1 MPATCS
7 RTRPGAWES
16 PQTPNP
22 DHHRHRSKNT
32 EVDRL
37 TSACHQQHRQPTSSQ
52 HQHRKHQQGSPVF
65 AIPRHTWAMTDTADR
80 DLAAADVAWELE
92 PLLSGV
98 DADSPL
104 DLLDR
109 AVSIADELQTY
120 RGAVGSLEADGLVD
134 LMGRLAELSE
144 LLSRAGHF
152 VSLRFSENTADPA
165 IAASMQQITE
175 RSTAISTQL
184 LFIDLEWADTSD
196 EHAATV
202 LADPR
207 LDFCRHHLQNLR
219 KYRPHQLSHGQETVL
234 SETSLTGAGAWVRLF
249 EEQTSAIEVNLPE
262 HLGGTV
268 GLMSALAHIQ
278 APDTEIR
285 STAAVAVT
293 EALAPGLR
301 TRAYIY
307 NTLLLDKSIDDRL
320 RNYPTWITSR
330 NMSNEASDE
339 SVQALIDAVV
349 ARYDIPQRWY
359 ALKAQV
365 LGVDKLR
372 DYDRMASVAASES
385 TIGWA
390 EGTSIVRDA
399 YASFSPEL
407 AGIVGRFIDE
417 NWIDAPVRP
426 GKRGG
431 AFCAYATP
439 SHHPYVLLNW
449 TSTTRDVAT
458 LAHELG
464 HGVHGYL
471 AREQGIFHQS
481 TPLTL
486 AETASVFGETVTN
499 NRLLSMLD
507 DPGERFALLAATLED
522 SIATVFR
529 QVAMNRFEH
538 ACHAERREVGE
549 ISVDRFGELWAD
561 SQTAML
567 GDAVEVTEGYR
578 TWWSYIPHFIATPG
592 YVYAYAY
599 GQLLALSV
607 YARYQAEGDGF
618 VPAYLDMLRAGG
630 SMSPEAL
637 TSIVGCDLTDPGFWS
652 AGLDIVE
659 SQLNAATDAAHA
671 AGRL

>member
-1 MPATCS
+1 MSDTVI
-7 RTRPGAWES
+7 
-16 PQTPNP
+16 P
-22 DHHRHRSKNT
+22 DT
-32 EVDRL
+32 DL
-37 TSACHQQHRQPTSSQ
+37 TA
-52 HQHRKHQQGSPVF
+52 G
-65 AIPRHTWAMTDTADR
+65 
-80 DLAAADVAWELE
+80 DVAWELDT
-92 PLLSGV
+92 LLSGA
-98 DADSPL
+98 DAATPAEL
-104 DLLDR
+104 VDR
-109 AVSIADELQTY
+109 AEAIADDLQAFEGRVATLGSTELAQLM
-120 RGAVGSLEADGLVD
+120 RRLE
-134 LMGRLAELSE
+134 ELSE
-144 LLSRAGHF
+144 LLSRAGHYT
-152 VSLRFSENTADPA
+152 SLKFSENTADPA
-165 IAASMQQITE
+165 IAAAMQQITE
-175 RSTAISTQL
+175 RSTAISTKL
-184 LFIDLEWADTSD
+184 LFIDLEWADTTD
-196 EHAATV
+196 DHAATV
-202 LADPR
+202 LADPA
-207 LDFCRHHLQNLR
+207 LDFCRHHLDNLR
-219 KYRPHQLSHGQETVL
+219 KYRPHQLTHPQETVL

-249 EEQTSAIEVNLPE
+249 EEQTSAIEVDLPDT
-262 HLGGTV
+262 LGGRV
-268 GLMSALAHIQ
+268 SLMSALAHLH
-278 APDTEIR
+278 APDTTTR
-285 STAAVAVT
+285 ATAAEAVT
-293 EALAPGLR
+293 AALAPGLR

-320 RNYPTWITSR
+320 RNYPTWISSR
-330 NMSNEASDE
+330 NMANEASDD
-339 SVQALIDAVV
+339 SVQALVDAVV

-372 DYDRMASVAASES
+372 DFDRMASVAASDT
-385 TIGWA
+385 TIGWS

-407 AGIVGRFIDE
+407 ASIVGRFIDE

-449 TSTTRDVAT
+449 TSTARDVAT

-499 NRLLSMLD
+499 NRLLSMID
-507 DPGERFALLAATLED
+507 DPSERFALLAATLED

-529 QVAMNRFEH
+529 QIAMNRFEH
-538 ACHAERREVGE
+538 ACHTERREVGE
-549 ISVDRFGELWAD
+549 ISVDRFGELWAA
-561 SQTAML
+561 SQTAVL

-630 SMSPEAL
+630 SRSPEEL
-637 TSIVGCDLTDPGFWS
+637 TAIVGCDLTDPGFWS
-652 AGLDIVE
+652 AGLDIVDA
-659 SQLNAATDAAHA
+659 QLTAATDAAHA